1 MKQQTIPLGR
11 ILGIPLGL
19 SYSWFLMFVLLTWTL
34 ATSYYPAEFP
44 HWPLAQY
51 WLLGA
56 VTAILLFASV
66 VLHELG
72 HSVVARHYQIPV
84 RRITLFVF
92 GGVAELGA
100 EPPSATAEFWIAIAG
115 PVVSLG
121 LAVFFGLIEPLV
133 AALTPLLALAKY
145 LALINGSLALFNL
158 IPGFPLDG
166 GRVFRAIVWGATH
179 DLGRATRIAANLGRL
194 AAYGFIVV
202 GVVQILN
209 GNFGGLWIAFIGWFL
224 ESAASAQLLHQRVQ
238 ELLAGHRVAEAMSRG
253 YTAIAADVMVQ
264 QVVDEYIL
272 GRGQLCFVVE
282 QDGTIAGLLTLHH
295 IKAIPRAVWPATTAA
310 QAMLPIERVHWVR
323 PDVELWAA
331 LEAMD
336 RDGVNQLPVLA
347 GNQLLGMLS
356 RENIIG
362 FLRTLQQV
370 GA

>member
-1 MKQQTIPLGR
+1 
-11 ILGIPLGL
+11 
-19 SYSWFLMFVLLTWTL
+19 MFVLLTWML
-34 ATSYYPAEFP
+34 AAAYYPAEFP

-72 HSVVARHYQIPV
+72 HSVVARHYHISV
-84 RRITLFVF
+84 RTITLFVF

-121 LAVFFGLIEPLV
+121 LAVLFGLLQLTV

-145 LALINGSLALFNL
+145 LALSNGLLALFNL
-158 IPGFPLDG
+158 VPGFPLDG
-166 GRVFRAIVWGATH
+166 GRIFRAIVWGATH
-179 DLGRATRIAANLGRL
+179 DLRRATRIAANLGRVI
-194 AAYGFIVV
+194 AYGFMVV
-202 GVVQILN
+202 GVVQVVS
-209 GNFGGLWIAFIGWFL
+209 GNVGGLWLAFIGWFL
-224 ESAASAQLLHQRVQ
+224 ESAASTQIVQQRIQ
-238 ELLAGHRVAEAMSRG
+238 DLLASHRVAEAMSRN
-253 YTAIAADVMVQ
+253 YATIAADVMVQ
-264 QVVDEYIL
+264 QVVDHYIL
-272 GRGQLCFVVE
+272 GRGQRCFVVE
-282 QDGTIAGLLTLHH
+282 QDGMVVGLLTLQQ
-295 IKAIPRAVWPATTAA
+295 IKALPRALWPATTAV
-310 QAMLPIERVHWVR
+310 QAMLPIAQARRVR
-323 PDVELWAA
+323 PDDELWAA

-356 RENIIG
+356 RESIIG
-362 FLRTLQQV
+362 FLRALQEV